1 MKRSELKEY
10 FRRQYTLL
18 VEQEEEEDPFAT
30 DEGGDEEEEPTED
43 EAPEDEAPEGEDAES
58 EEEEDEEEVKV
69 DEEDKQ
75 RFQRSIDDHLQAL
88 LIDIEAD
95 AIKSA
100 AVQEEGY
107 SLKRLFL
114 LESETSDVTLDVD
127 KFASEVARLILNF
140 DAFVDVEE
148 LMLTKVRN
156 FLTDKHGSEVAD
168 EVEELLAG
176 RHDIKRKEDKRHE
189 EEQVEEQVPIAV
201 GAYGAGGGGGV

>member
-1 MKRSELKEY
+1 MKRSDLKEY
-10 FRRQYTLL
+10 FRRQYSIL
-18 VEQEEEEDPFAT
+18 VEQEEEEDLFAT
-30 DEGGDEEEEPTED
+30 DDEGDEGGDDEAGDEDTGGEAAGEEEAEAEAEEEE
-43 EAPEDEAPEGEDAES
+43 
-58 EEEEDEEEVKV
+58 EVEV

-100 AVQEEGY
+100 AVQEESY

-114 LESETSDVTLDVD
+114 FESSDVSLDVD

-156 FLTDKHGSEVAD
+156 FLLDKHGQEVAD
-168 EVEELLAG
+168 EVENLLSG
-176 RHDIKRKEDKRHE
+176 RHDIRRKEDVRHDE
-189 EEQVEEQVPIAV
+189 EEVDEQVPIAV
-201 GAYGAGGGGGV
+201 GATTAAGGGA